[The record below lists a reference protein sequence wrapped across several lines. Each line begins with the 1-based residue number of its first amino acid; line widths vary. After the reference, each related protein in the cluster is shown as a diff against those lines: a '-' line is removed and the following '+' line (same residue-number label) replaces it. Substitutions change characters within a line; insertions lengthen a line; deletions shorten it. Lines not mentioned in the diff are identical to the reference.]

1 MLATNSRPHGCLAS
15 CLTFYLNQGLDQQP
29 GCLYKKMF
37 DHLFHYLFF
46 FQYDLFLFGENKR
59 DNKQKCS
66 AVDIAQ
72 LRRLLSKH
80 FCFQLFFVKDSVSYC
95 LLDSVVPWGWS
106 PWQTT
111 KGKFFEIQEDFIKM
125 TILIFPYS
133 LFQNMENW
141 NLWNHWNFAP
151 KL

>member
-1 MLATNSRPHGCLAS
+1 MLAANSRPHGCLAS
-15 CLTFYLNQGLDQQP
+15 CLAFYLNQGLDQQP
-29 GCLYKKMF
+29 GCLYKKVF
-37 DHLFHYLFF
+37 DHLFHYFF
-46 FQYDLFLFGENKR
+46 SNMIFFCLAKIKEITNK
-59 DNKQKCS
+59 N
-66 AVDIAQ
+66 VVQ
-72 LRRLLSKH
+72 LTSLNYAGFYPNTFVSSCFLSKIQ
-80 FCFQLFFVKDSVSYC
+80 FPYC

-133 LFQNMENW
+133 PFQNMEHW